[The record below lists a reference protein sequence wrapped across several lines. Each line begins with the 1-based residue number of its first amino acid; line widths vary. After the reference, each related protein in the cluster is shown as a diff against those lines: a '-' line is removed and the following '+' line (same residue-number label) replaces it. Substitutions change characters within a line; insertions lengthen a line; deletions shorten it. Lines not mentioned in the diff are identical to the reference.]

1 MTTCETKR
9 ALTHNR
15 PVIDA
20 LAVNVCVRK
29 ATNSVKTCSN
39 RSMVAASDSDIA
51 DTPPALVFNPIASPI
66 TSDKLLN
73 HFPMSD
79 NTILHSLWSLVAQS
93 LCDNLESPIF
103 ISYALSDQ
111 VMLRLKKNQ
120 SPAAALLSQND
131 RPNVISEAVGGACY
145 RELNDRDCRS
155 MLVHNSRILC
165 RFQTHASEN
174 KENTD
179 ELASIN

>member
-20 LAVNVCVRK
+20 LAVHVCVRK

-79 NTILHSLWSLVAQS
+79 NTSSLSPWSPVAQS
-93 LCDNLESPIF
+93 LYDDLESTEF
-103 ISYALSDQ
+103 ISY
-111 VMLRLKKNQ
+111 
-120 SPAAALLSQND
+120 
-131 RPNVISEAVGGACY
+131 EVG
-145 RELNDRDCRS
+145 D
-155 MLVHNSRILC
+155 
-165 RFQTHASEN
+165 
-174 KENTD
+174 
-179 ELASIN
+179 